1 MRIPRSKIRAKFACN
16 KEGSEEFA
24 AMLEDSIESQEIMA
38 EYEALS
44 KGLSYQKNE
53 QLQEERVSL
62 SVVQLRR
69 IQIVIS

>member
-44 KGLSYQKNE
+44 KGLSYQKMNNYKKRE
-53 QLQEERVSL
+53 FLCQLFN
-62 SVVQLRR
+62 
-69 IQIVIS
+69 